1 MRAIPVLIAAY
12 LALLAACSP
21 AHTGGHAV
29 TASDGTQWH
38 PLTVE
43 RLPDLNAPRGSHRTV
58 VIGDEILLLGG
69 QTDGFKPVETSEYY
83 ANGAWHTIPMLYP
96 HINGFA
102 APLPDGRILLGG
114 GSAEAFGIGQ
124 SWGAEIYDPATHT
137 FQAAGILSA
146 KRAMSVAL
154 TRPDGSVVI
163 LGNWRAADSW
173 EIWSPETGF
182 VSGGSL
188 TPGWAEP
195 FLFPAGEEDII
206 VFGLWDPYSGSV
218 CGRVDHLGGATEEI
232 PLLEEWVPVEN
243 YYVFPEDLQIAD
255 YTYLVPVLNRTT
267 GASAILKVASGS
279 FSLLETES
287 PIPATD
293 PDGNPIQWGPLQVD
307 RPARLAW
314 MQGISSIT
322 GSLCI
327 ARIGYDATFDGG
339 KASVTL
345 YYASRPGGYPCGCA
359 QLMPG
364 GRFILAGGRGLKE
377 GTFPVEVDNFKAY
390 STVYIFH
397 TEAPLKGDMPL
408 WAILMMA
415 LLAGGVAVLAIV
427 LVRRGRRAAEK
438 PAEAEESRL
447 NLMEQ
452 LSALIEEKEL
462 YRRKNLRITD
472 VASELATNKTYVSV
486 LLNNLSGESF
496 TTMITRYRVQYA
508 QKLLREHPEMLLDEV
523 AESSGFSSRTT
534 FFRSFKALTG
544 QTPQEWR
551 KSRR

>member
-1 MRAIPVLIAAY
+1 M
-12 LALLAACSP
+12 
-21 AHTGGHAV
+21 
-29 TASDGTQWH
+29 
-38 PLTVE
+38 
-43 RLPDLNAPRGSHRTV
+43 
-58 VIGDEILLLGG
+58 
-69 QTDGFKPVETSEYY
+69 
-83 ANGAWHTIPMLYP
+83 
-96 HINGFA
+96 
-102 APLPDGRILLGG
+102 
-114 GSAEAFGIGQ
+114 
-124 SWGAEIYDPATHT
+124 
-137 FQAAGILSA
+137 
-146 KRAMSVAL
+146 
-154 TRPDGSVVI
+154 
-163 LGNWRAADSW
+163 
-173 EIWSPETGF
+173 
-182 VSGGSL
+182 
-188 TPGWAEP
+188 
-195 FLFPAGEEDII
+195 
-206 VFGLWDPYSGSV
+206 
-218 CGRVDHLGGATEEI
+218 
-232 PLLEEWVPVEN
+232 
-243 YYVFPEDLQIAD
+243 
-255 YTYLVPVLNRTT
+255 
-267 GASAILKVASGS
+267 
-279 FSLLETES
+279 
-287 PIPATD
+287 D
-293 PDGNPIQWGPLQVD
+293 PDGNPIQWRLLQVD

-339 KASVTL
+339 RASVAL
-345 YYASRPGGYPCGCA
+345 YYASRPGGYPSGCA
-359 QLMPG
+359 RLLPG
-364 GRFILAGGRGLKE
+364 GRFVLAGGTGWKE

-397 TEAPLKGDMPL
+397 TEALLKGGMPL

-427 LVRRGRRAAEK
+427 LVRRGRRTAEK

>member
-1 MRAIPVLIAAY
+1 MRVIPILITAY
-12 LALLAACSP
+12 LTIVAACSP

-58 VIGDEILLLGG
+58 VVGDEIVLLGG
-69 QTDGFKPVETSEYY
+69 QTDGFKLLETSEYY

-96 HINGFA
+96 HVNGFA

-124 SWGAEIYDPATHT
+124 SWGAELYDPETHS
-137 FQAAGILSA
+137 FQAAGILSV
-146 KRAMSVAL
+146 KRAMPVAL
-154 TRPDGSVVI
+154 TRPDGRVVI

-173 EIWSPETGF
+173 ETWSPEKGF
-182 VSGGSL
+182 VSGGPLS
-188 TPGWAEP
+188 PGWAEP
-195 FLFPAGEEDII
+195 FIFPAGEDDIL
-206 VFGLWDPYSGSV
+206 VFGPWDPYGGSV
-218 CGRVDHLGGATEEI
+218 GGRVDHLGGTTEEVS
-232 PLLEEWVPVEN
+232 LLEEWAPVEN

-255 YTYLVPVLNRTT
+255 YTYLVPVVNRTT

-287 PIPATD
+287 PLPATD
-293 PDGNPIQWGPLQVD
+293 PDGNPIQWHLLQVD

-314 MQGISSIT
+314 LQGISST
-322 GSLCI
+322 AGTLCI

-339 KASVTL
+339 KASLAL
-345 YYASRPGGYPCGCA
+345 YYASQPGGYPSCCA
-359 QLMPG
+359 RLLPG
-364 GRFILAGGRGLKE
+364 GRFILAGGKGWKE
-377 GTFPVEVDNFKAY
+377 GTFPVMEDNFKAY
-390 STVYIFH
+390 SSVYIFH
-397 TEAPLKGDMPL
+397 TEAPQKEGMPL
-408 WAILMMA
+408 WAILMIII
-415 LLAGGVAVLAIV
+415 LACGGVVLAIV
-427 LVRRGRRAAEK
+427 LVRRRRAAEK
-438 PAEAEESRL
+438 PTEAEESRL
-447 NLMEQ
+447 NLMGQ
-452 LSALIEEKEL
+452 MSTLIEEKEL

-508 QKLLREHPEMLLDEV
+508 QKLLREHPDMLLDEV
-523 AESSGFSSRTT
+523 VESSGFSSRTT